1 MKPKKIYY
9 TMNQREKDSKLLE
22 AQKERKIMKSS
33 KIIFNMVKSTK
44 PKFDASKD
52 YLLKM
57 KLKVKELSVRLI
69 FERRIFENYYSRIM
83 N

>member
-1 MKPKKIYY
+1 
-9 TMNQREKDSKLLE
+9 MNQRAKDSKLLE

-57 KLKVKELSVRLI
+57 KLKVKELPVLLI
-69 FERRIFENYYSRIM
+69 SERRIFENYYQRIM

>member
-1 MKPKKIYY
+1 
-9 TMNQREKDSKLLE
+9 MNQREKDSKLLE

-33 KIIFNMVKSTK
+33 KIIFNIEKSTK

-69 FERRIFENYYSRIM
+69 FERRIFEIYYSRIM

>member
-1 MKPKKIYY
+1 
-9 TMNQREKDSKLLE
+9 MNQREKDSKLLE

-33 KIIFNMVKSTK
+33 KIIFNIEKSTK

-57 KLKVKELSVRLI
+57 KLKVCLSA
-69 FERRIFENYYSRIM
+69 
-83 N
+83 

>member
-1 MKPKKIYY
+1 
-9 TMNQREKDSKLLE
+9 MNQREKDSKLLE

-69 FERRIFENYYSRIM
+69 FE
-83 N
+83 